1 MLLRRRKK
9 SPEVLLPPAAR
20 LHAGP
25 RSTRSGD
32 RCYRQVKDIW
42 EKSATSTESHADAP
56 RSAFVYDGG
65 RRAWDVRRRG
75 REVTRQRLSLVALQ
89 DVSSFQTRLFSFP
102 VTDSELNQPADSSA
116 LTTPAL
122 SKTAISM
129 RDEYKIHAAIGSS
142 REREREREKEGE
154 KEGGSRG
161 FRERRDGRDVTERT
175 DSNVIRRID
184 RRSDDG
190 RKEGWMDVKKQKEE
204 KERKIKTQITRNPQK
219 RREKGG
225 IIQRRN

>member
-142 REREREREKEGE
+142 RERERERERK
-154 KEGGSRG
+154 
-161 FRERRDGRDVTERT
+161 RERKREEAEDSERGETDVTWRKEQIQMWLEESIGGVMMGGKRDGWMW
-175 DSNVIRRID
+175 
-184 RRSDDG
+184 RSK
-190 RKEGWMDVKKQKEE
+190 RKKKKE
-204 KERKIKTQITRNPQK
+204 KSRHK
-219 RREKGG
+219 
-225 IIQRRN
+225 